1 MNPFMPYVMTASC
14 IFMHIHAFMIT
25 PKEMEPKQ
33 PFPLSSKRYNFTSSD
48 SVMYSFMLCIF
59 ARLNFLE
66 MYQHPRSNNP
76 TSSGKRKK

>member
-33 PFPLSSKRYNFTSSD
+33 PFLSSSKHYNF
-48 SVMYSFMLCIF
+48 I
-59 ARLNFLE
+59 
-66 MYQHPRSNNP
+66 
-76 TSSGKRKK
+76 